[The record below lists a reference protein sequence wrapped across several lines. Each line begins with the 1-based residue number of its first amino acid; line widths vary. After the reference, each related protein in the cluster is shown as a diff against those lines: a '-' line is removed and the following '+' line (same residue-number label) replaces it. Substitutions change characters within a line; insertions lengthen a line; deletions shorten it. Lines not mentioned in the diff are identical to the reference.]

1 MIILLYIGFVYWHN
15 NRQAAIKRKWK
26 VFDRILILGILYLM
40 FDMLTVYTV
49 NHLDTVSDMV
59 NRLLHLGFLVSIDVL
74 IFEIFWYILVVTEC
88 ISDGRKKVGYLLRA
102 TLIFNIIV
110 VSANIGNLE
119 FREGTV
125 SNYSMGM
132 SVYTCF
138 VMVAVYDLLAVFI
151 FLRRWRY
158 INKYKRTAI
167 GTVLLILTVVT
178 GYQIAVPESLVTS
191 IIAAVIIL
199 GIYVNMETPAQLELE
214 RYRGELVYGLANV
227 IESRDGSTGGHV
239 KRTSKYVELIVEELK
254 RKGHYKNLLTKDY
267 VENLVKAAPMHDI
280 GKISTPDRILQ
291 KPGKLTDEEFAVM
304 KQHTVNGAKI
314 VRESLAKLG
323 DPQYID
329 IVHDVVLY
337 HHEKWNGKGY
347 PEGLKQTEIPLCAR
361 IMAVA
366 DVFDAVVEKRCY
378 REAMT
383 LEQGFTIIEEGI
395 GSSFDP
401 LVAESFL
408 SKKEQVKEIR
418 NNFNTGME

>member
-1 MIILLYIGFVYWHN
+1 
-15 NRQAAIKRKWK
+15 
-26 VFDRILILGILYLM
+26 M